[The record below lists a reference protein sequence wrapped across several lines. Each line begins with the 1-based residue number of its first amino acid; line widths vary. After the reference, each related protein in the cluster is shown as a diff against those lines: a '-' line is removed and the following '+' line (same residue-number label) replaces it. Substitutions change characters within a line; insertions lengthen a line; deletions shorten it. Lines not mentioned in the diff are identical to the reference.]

1 MRRSRR
7 TRLGGRLAIL
17 FGAGATFGA
26 GDVSPYPP
34 PLGDGLFAEL
44 EANYSATWGTLPNTM
59 KDKLR
64 SDFEEGMADIWNVP
78 ELASN
83 QLFIDMGATLPA
95 SNLVPVVTIATR
107 DS

>member
-1 MRRSRR
+1 
-7 TRLGGRLAIL
+7 
-17 FGAGATFGA
+17 
-26 GDVSPYPP
+26 
-34 PLGDGLFAEL
+34 
-44 EANYSATWGTLPNTM
+44 M